1 MDCLARR
8 TIGNQSVGSLCV
20 GFSEDYV
27 GAYFDDHT
35 FDNLGHVDVGA
46 WRLNMYLP
54 KYPAIIT
61 AKMPQKGSVY
71 KLWFDPCRSND

>member
-1 MDCLARR
+1 ME
-8 TIGNQSVGSLCV
+8 TNPSVLYV
-20 GFSEDYV
+20 LGFLKIPT
-27 GAYFDDHT
+27 YFDDHT

-71 KLWFDPCRSND
+71 KLWFDPCGSND